1 MSFILDALKKSESER
16 QQQGSAEFAQ
26 VPVSRDSGRPPLW
39 LWVLGILLAVN
50 LVVLAGVLLRPVPER
65 LPAVA
70 VEGPGFAEQLEIAMQ
85 ESPPETTPVETVA
98 AQPESPPV
106 TATDTTPSQADPQ
119 ADSLADSQ
127 GSRIDPPPTAAAS
140 PQPAARAVETPRG
153 LPDIDQLRAS
163 GELPVGEL
171 RLDIHV
177 YSEAAADRFVF
188 INMVKHRE
196 GSTTSDGLSV
206 DQITPD
212 GVILN
217 YRGRQFLLPRQ

>member
-26 VPVSRDSGRPPLW
+26 VPVSRDSAKPPLW
-39 LWVLGILLAVN
+39 LWVLGALLLIN
-50 LVVLAGVLLRPVPER
+50 LIVVAGLFLRPAQER
-65 LPAVA
+65 LPVVA
-70 VEGPGFAEQLEIAMQ
+70 TETSGFAEQIEMAMQ
-85 ESPPETTPVETVA
+85 EAPPETPPAATMDTRPEPAQEIVAETAMPAVQTTEPEPMRVA
-98 AQPESPPV
+98 A
-106 TATDTTPSQADPQ
+106 
-119 ADSLADSQ
+119 
-127 GSRIDPPPTAAAS
+127 
-140 PQPAARAVETPRG
+140 PQPATNAVETPRG
-153 LPDIDQLRAS
+153 LPDVDQLRTS

-177 YSEAAADRFVF
+177 YSDVAADRFVF

-196 GSTTSDGLSV
+196 GSMTSDGLSV

-212 GVILN
+212 GVVLT

>member
-26 VPVSRDSGRPPLW
+26 VPVSRESGRPPLW
-39 LWVLGILLAVN
+39 LWVLGVLLAVN

-70 VEGPGFAEQLEIAMQ
+70 VEGPDFAEQLEIAMQ
-85 ESPPETTPVETVA
+85 EAPPETTPAAAATAQPAPTPATVA
-98 AQPESPPV
+98 LPTPTQAQPE
-106 TATDTTPSQADPQ
+106 A
-119 ADSLADSQ
+119 
-127 GSRIDPPPTAAAS
+127 SRIDPPPAQVAS
-140 PQPAARAVETPRG
+140 PQPAARNVETPRG
-153 LPDIDQLRAS
+153 LPDVDQLRAS
-163 GELPVGEL
+163 GDLPVGEL

-177 YSEAAADRFVF
+177 YSDVAADRFVF

-206 DQITPD
+206 NQITPD
-212 GVILN
+212 GVVLS

>member
-26 VPVSRDSGRPPLW
+26 VPVSRDSAKPPLW
-39 LWVLGILLAVN
+39 LWLLGALLLIN
-50 LVVLAGVLLRPVPER
+50 LVVVAGLFLRPVQER
-65 LPAVA
+65 LPVVA
-70 VEGPGFAEQLEIAMQ
+70 TETQDFAEQIEMAMQ
-85 ESPPETTPVETVA
+85 
-98 AQPESPPV
+98 
-106 TATDTTPSQADPQ
+106 TTPSETP
-119 ADSLADSQ
+119 
-127 GSRIDPPPTAAAS
+127 AAAMTDTR
-140 PQPAARAVETPRG
+140 PAQTPKIVAETATPAVQANEPEPVPVAAPEPAARAVETPRG
-153 LPDIDQLRAS
+153 LPDVDQLRAS

-177 YSEAAADRFVF
+177 YSDVAADRFVF

-196 GSTTSDGLSV
+196 GSTTSDGLAV

-212 GVILN
+212 GVVLT

>member
-26 VPVSRDSGRPPLW
+26 VPVSRESARPPLW
-39 LWVLGILLAVN
+39 LWVLGALLAIN
-50 LVVLAGVLLRPVPER
+50 LVVLAGVLLRPAQDR
-65 LPAVA
+65 LPVA
-70 VEGPGFAEQLEIAMQ
+70 ATETSGFAEQIEMAMQ
-85 ESPPETTPVETVA
+85 EAPPDTRPAATIA
-98 AQPESPPV
+98 AQPEPTPTIVAETTAPAVQAAEPEPV
-106 TATDTTPSQADPQ
+106 PV
-119 ADSLADSQ
+119 
-127 GSRIDPPPTAAAS
+127 AAS
-140 PQPAARAVETPRG
+140 LPASKAAETPRG
-153 LPDIDQLRAS
+153 LPDVDQLRAS

-177 YSEAAADRFVF
+177 YSDVAADRFVF

-206 DQITPD
+206 NQITPD
-212 GVILN
+212 GVVLD